1 MPHRHSLRIALLKR
15 LRQQLDQHD
24 EDHRARRETERQ
36 RLQRHE
42 VLDEN
47 KRRDRYERL
56 TQRGQHRPACRK
68 RSALPSRDEHHCSRN
83 AAQRNAT
90 HRRGLLS
97 ETNQRRAGQGTA
109 GRPAA
114 RATARPSGM
123 LCRPMAT
130 VTSSPCSKP
139 ETPEKLMPTPELQHS
154 TSTAQAQHK
163 HSTSTEELS
172 HYPRCTQAYH

>member
-83 AAQRNAT
+83 AAQRNAPP
-90 HRRGLLS
+90 RS
-97 ETNQRRAGQGTA
+97 AQRNEPAPSRAGHSRKASRTCNGQALGNVVQADGHSDKQPLLEA
-109 GRPAA
+109 GD
-114 RATARPSGM
+114 T
-123 LCRPMAT
+123 
-130 VTSSPCSKP
+130 
-139 ETPEKLMPTPELQHS
+139 
-154 TSTAQAQHK
+154 
-163 HSTSTEELS
+163 
-172 HYPRCTQAYH
+172 